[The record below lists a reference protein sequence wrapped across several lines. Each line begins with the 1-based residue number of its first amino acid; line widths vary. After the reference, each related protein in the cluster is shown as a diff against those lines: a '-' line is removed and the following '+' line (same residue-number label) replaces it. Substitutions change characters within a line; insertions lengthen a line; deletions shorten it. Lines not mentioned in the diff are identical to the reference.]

1 MNVSRSSTEPLLWSE
16 SIACTCDGTLNGRHE
31 MRYRSEVSPAEDTE
45 PVEMSGWRVIALYGF
60 YALLGALAAAVATGT
75 FPHRI

>member
-1 MNVSRSSTEPLLWSE
+1 
-16 SIACTCDGTLNGRHE
+16 